1 MLIETFVNAICLYDD
16 KAVIALNYKD
26 GTETIN
32 FSEVER
38 ALTQRASACGSD
50 LEILSP
56 PRQKKPAPFRFP
68 GLHKSRESSISA
80 VSFFLTKPEASRG
93 GLRFGITERH
103 L

>member
-56 PRQKKPAPFRFP
+56 PNPHPKRCGFLLFYRKTPMRDTRQ
-68 GLHKSRESSISA
+68 S
-80 VSFFLTKPEASRG
+80 G
-93 GLRFGITERH
+93 GNRI
-103 L
+103 

>member
-56 PRQKKPAPFRFP
+56 PHTA
-68 GLHKSRESSISA
+68 
-80 VSFFLTKPEASRG
+80 ASYK
-93 GLRFGITERH
+93 GLRLFLSPRIPNLFE
-103 L
+103 

>member
-56 PRQKKPAPFRFP
+56 PHETVA
-68 GLHKSRESSISA
+68 
-80 VSFFLTKPEASRG
+80 
-93 GLRFGITERH
+93 
-103 L
+103 